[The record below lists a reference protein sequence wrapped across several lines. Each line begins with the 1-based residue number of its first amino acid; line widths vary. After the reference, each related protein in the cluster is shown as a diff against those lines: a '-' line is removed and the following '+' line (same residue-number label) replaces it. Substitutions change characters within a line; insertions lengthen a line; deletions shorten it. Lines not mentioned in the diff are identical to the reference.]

1 MIRPGQR
8 QAPDPAR
15 MHFEEGR
22 LTAVLVDD
30 HELVLEGL
38 QRALARDAIDVVG
51 AFLDGEGAL
60 EFLAGKMAAHTRL
73 DLVVV
78 DLRLGGRSGIGL
90 VEDVVRLRPDVRVA
104 MLTSFEDR
112 VAAVAAVQA
121 GVKGFFLKDSSCGEL
136 SAGLRRVAEGHLV
149 IDSRLAQAVLGGDPN
164 CRFTAHELSIVS
176 LVADGLTN
184 RQIGEEL
191 HLSSYTVKEYLSRVM
206 RKLGT
211 ATRAETVVR
220 AVREGLLPEKYPG
233 QNWQS

>member
-1 MIRPGQR
+1 
-8 QAPDPAR
+8 

-51 AFLDGEGAL
+51 AFLDGDSAL
-60 EFLAGKMAAHTRL
+60 GFLAGEMAHTRL

-78 DLRLGGRSGIGL
+78 DLRLGGRSGISL
-90 VEDVVRLRPDVRVA
+90 VEDVIRLRPGARVA

-136 SAGLRRVAEGHLV
+136 SAGLRRVAQGHLV

-164 CRFTAHELSIVS
+164 CRFTEHELSIVS
-176 LVADGLTN
+176 LVADGMTN

-233 QNWQS
+233 QNWES